1 MAEVHLAEA
10 SEVHE
15 ALTEEGFN
23 RLLNGVGNHEAKL
36 LTTAVIG
43 SQPERWFTRNGLHS
57 ELIGCQGNNVAWRVS
72 STLPGNYCD
81 YSLEPIGAVVA
92 SKIEGKRG
100 PVHAFHSTE
109 FGETWGLAFAGGLLD
124 WSLRHPDVS
133 LQKLLGNTNSAT
145 GVRSPETRLQLFTE
159 LLTNPDNEVSF
170 TDVTRSISDDRFSL
184 PNINKHFHDLES
196 LGIVSITTTMQDF
209 NPVLEVSDPTYRH
222 LSISLEEASIGTRT
236 VYKAIEQ
243 LYGTEE
249 KEVTL
254 ERLLE
259 LCQEIEPDVDIQPI
273 YRQLVK
279 ATSDKSF
286 RYPGLTLT
294 DRNGAPIKRNSV
306 KIEPANVEAIEDLLQ
321 TLENLQNPQ
330 SRQAFID
337 KANNILSN
345 SDACSALMEKAQ
357 RFSAVYAG
365 SVEGFEVTN
374 QRLINIIRELGSV
387 TALEVRDELSNRGR
401 SLNRA
406 TVMRLLG
413 NLAHEGKISA
423 VEEQLDP
430 RKRNK
435 IKRYSVPEP
444 Q

>member
-1 MAEVHLAEA
+1 MPVSEVHLAEA
-10 SEVHE
+10 HE

-36 LTTAVIG
+36 LTTALIG

-57 ELIGCQGNNVAWRVS
+57 ELIGCQGGNVAWRVS
-72 STLPGNYCD
+72 STLPRNYCD
-81 YSLEPIGAVVA
+81 DSLEPIGAVVA
-92 SKIEGKRG
+92 SEIEGKRG

-109 FGETWGLAFAGGLLD
+109 FGKTWGLAFAGGLLD
-124 WSLRHPDVS
+124 WSLRYPDVS
-133 LQKLLGNTNSAT
+133 LQKLFGKTNSAT
-145 GVRSPETRLQLFTE
+145 AVRSPETRLQLFTE
-159 LLTNPDNEVSF
+159 LLTNPDSEVSF
-170 TDVTRSISDDRFSL
+170 TDVTRSISDNRFSL
-184 PNINKHFHDLES
+184 PNINRHFHDLER

-209 NPVLEVSDPTYRH
+209 NPILEVSDPTYRH
-222 LSISLEEASIGTRT
+222 LSISLEETSIGTRT
-236 VYKAIEQ
+236 VYKAIER
-243 LYGTEE
+243 LYITEE

-254 ERLLE
+254 ERVLE
-259 LCQEIEPDVDIQPI
+259 LCQEIEPGVDIQPI

-306 KIEPANVEAIEDLLQ
+306 KIEPAHVEAIEGLLQ
-321 TLENLQNPQ
+321 TLDSLQNPQ
-330 SRQAFID
+330 NSQAFID
-337 KANNILSN
+337 KANDILSN
-345 SDACSALMEKAQ
+345 PNACSTLMEKAQ

-365 SVEGFEVTN
+365 SVEGSEVTN
-374 QRLINIIRELGSV
+374 QRLISIIRELGSV
-387 TALEVRDELSNRGR
+387 TALEVRDELSKRGR
-401 SLNRA
+401 DLNRQ

-413 NLAHEGKISA
+413 SLAQTGKISA
-423 VEEQLDP
+423 FEEQLDP

-435 IKRYSVPEP
+435 IKRYSMPES